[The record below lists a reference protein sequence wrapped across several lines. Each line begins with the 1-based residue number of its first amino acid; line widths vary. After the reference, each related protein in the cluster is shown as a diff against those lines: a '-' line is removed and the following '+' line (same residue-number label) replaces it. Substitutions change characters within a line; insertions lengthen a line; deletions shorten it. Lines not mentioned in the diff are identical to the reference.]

1 MAKPKKNAPAA
12 NNDGATAGYE
22 AQLWQMADALR
33 GETPGRDARA
43 LPRPG
48 IRSRLWLLGRDL
60 HRGPETRRRAERKR
74 LPINREDQGLD
85 LMLRVYAP
93 DLEKMK
99 TWKAPK
105 AVLVK

>member
-1 MAKPKKNAPAA
+1 MVKLLVEMLEPYRGRAFDPGCGSSVEIFIAAQKP
-12 NNDGATAGYE
+12 AGVPDE
-22 AQLWQMADALR
+22 NW
-33 GETPGRDARA
+33 
-43 LPRPG
+43 
-48 IRSRLWLLGRDL
+48 
-60 HRGPETRRRAERKR
+60 

-99 TWKAPK
+99 TWKGPN